1 MCYSQRL
8 LIVACVRQG
17 KAKPSQ
23 SQARSRP
30 GKGQA
35 RRGEPRSARSNTD
48 RTHRRGSGDRPRVR
62 LQVEEGDV
70 EHGRGVSGEAAECK
84 EEAREHAGEGVLLA
98 RVWRHAVTVDLDPRQ
113 LLDVKRPQ
121 LGRDACKEWTG
132 KVRC

>member
-1 MCYSQRL
+1 M
-8 LIVACVRQG
+8 
-17 KAKPSQ
+17 
-23 SQARSRP
+23 
-30 GKGQA
+30 
-35 RRGEPRSARSNTD
+35 
-48 RTHRRGSGDRPRVR
+48 R